1 MLTLS
6 TISKLRSP
14 SSGDSMISARTRP
27 SFNKQCRKVMGLSWV
42 NIIGLATFSN
52 DRALPT
58 RMARARVFV
67 CILSPPPPQSH
78 GARGKCSIKRNHPPS
93 AVKRTAV
100 HPPIYLT
107 SSCHLNALILY
118 FHDVSPYLPK
128 RPKEKGLFDGMKVT
142 MEFKSIWCRNV

>member
-14 SSGDSMISARTRP
+14 SSCDSMISARTRP
-27 SFNKQCRKVMGLSWV
+27 PFNKKCRKVMGLSWV
-42 NIIGLATFSN
+42 NIIDLATFST
-52 DRALPT
+52 DRALPP
-58 RMARARVFV
+58 RIGRARVSV
-67 CILSPPPPQSH
+67 CIMFLFPPPPHQTH
-78 GARGKCSIKRNHPPS
+78 GARGECSIKRNHPPS

-118 FHDVSPYLPK
+118 FHAVSPYLPK
-128 RPKEKGLFDGMKVT
+128 KV
-142 MEFKSIWCRNV
+142 